1 MSKIKNGL
9 HTQINYSNETQS
21 FCESFPPPL
30 QQKCPSVNILYKN
43 ELLQIDQVEH
53 DNDLSQKPF
62 LSYSSILDRRKQFYR
77 RF

>member
-1 MSKIKNGL
+1 MSKIKMVSIPKLITIMKLN
-9 HTQINYSNETQS
+9 HSVS
-21 FCESFPPPL
+21 ESLPL

>member
-1 MSKIKNGL
+1 MSKIKMVSIPKLITIMKLNHSASPSL
-9 HTQINYSNETQS
+9 
-21 FCESFPPPL
+21 PL

>member
-1 MSKIKNGL
+1 MSKIKMVSIPKLITVVKLNHSARPSL
-9 HTQINYSNETQS
+9 
-21 FCESFPPPL
+21 PL

>member
-1 MSKIKNGL
+1 MSKIKMVSIPKLITVVKLNHSASL
-9 HTQINYSNETQS
+9 SL
-21 FCESFPPPL
+21 PL

>member
-1 MSKIKNGL
+1 MSKIKMVSIPKL
-9 HTQINYSNETQS
+9 ITIMKLNYSAS
-21 FCESFPPPL
+21 ESLPL

>member
-1 MSKIKNGL
+1 MSKIKMVSIPKLITVMKLN
-9 HTQINYSNETQS
+9 HSAYV
-21 FCESFPPPL
+21 PPP
-30 QQKCPSVNILYKN
+30 QQKCPSVNILYKK

-62 LSYSSILDRRKQFYR
+62 LSSSILDRRKQFYR

>member
-1 MSKIKNGL
+1 MSKIKMVSIPKL
-9 HTQINYSNETQS
+9 ITIMKLNYSARLS
-21 FCESFPPPL
+21 LPL

>member
-1 MSKIKNGL
+1 MSKIKMVSIPKLITVVKLNHSARVSL
-9 HTQINYSNETQS
+9 
-21 FCESFPPPL
+21 PL

>member
-1 MSKIKNGL
+1 MSKIKMVSIPKLITIVKLNHSASASL
-9 HTQINYSNETQS
+9 
-21 FCESFPPPL
+21 PL

>member
-1 MSKIKNGL
+1 MSKIKMVSIPKLITVVKLNHSARPFL
-9 HTQINYSNETQS
+9 
-21 FCESFPPPL
+21 PL

>member
-1 MSKIKNGL
+1 MSKIKMVSIPKLITIMKLNHSASL
-9 HTQINYSNETQS
+9 SL
-21 FCESFPPPL
+21 PL

>member
-1 MSKIKNGL
+1 MSKIKMVSIPKLITIMKLN
-9 HTQINYSNETQS
+9 HSAS
-21 FCESFPPPL
+21 ESLPL

>member
-1 MSKIKNGL
+1 MSRIKMVSIPKLITVMKLN
-9 HTQINYSNETQS
+9 HSAS
-21 FCESFPPPL
+21 VRPSP
-30 QQKCPSVNILYKN
+30 QQKCPSVYILYKK

-62 LSYSSILDRRKQFYR
+62 LSSSILDRRKQFYR